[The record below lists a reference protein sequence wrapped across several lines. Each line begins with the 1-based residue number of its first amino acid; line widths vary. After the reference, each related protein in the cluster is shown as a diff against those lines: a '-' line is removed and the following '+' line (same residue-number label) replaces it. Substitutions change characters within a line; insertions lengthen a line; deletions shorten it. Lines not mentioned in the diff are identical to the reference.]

1 MTKTEI
7 AFWDTSALV
16 PLCAARAGS
25 SAEVRALLRKFT
37 KPVVWWGTAVEV
49 LSALTRLREEGEL
62 SQRELIAAIRRWE
75 QLEKIVREVT
85 PTEQV
90 KKLARGLPAIYRIR
104 TLDAFQLAAAL
115 AWTQERP
122 RQRPFVC
129 TDRRLAQAAIQAGF
143 TVYPSRTASMS

>member
-1 MTKTEI
+1 MTKTEV

-16 PLCAARAGS
+16 PLCCARAGAS
-25 SAEVRALLRKFT
+25 TQVRALFRKFR

-62 SQRELIAAIRRWE
+62 SPRELTAAIRRWE
-75 QLEKIVREVT
+75 QLETIVREVT

-90 KKLARGLPAIYRIR
+90 KRLARGLPAIYRIR

-115 AWTQERP
+115 AWSQERP

-129 TDRRLAQAAIQAGF
+129 TDKRLAQAAVQAGF
-143 TVYPSRTASMS
+143 TIYPGNV